1 MMVATFG
8 KDFKLTLPTGKELI
22 VTKNKKYIFS
32 DFVLKQFIDAVIEK
46 SGQKEVGEMVKNIEE
61 LDSVFPVLDLG
72 QPISELKK
80 IKTLLIIRT
89 GGIGDLLALSN
100 VAKLANHIFRD
111 ILKVPQFKIFFITD
125 QKYAAVFKYF
135 DQMVTP
141 IYYFYDPVDKVLKK
155 NNIYGTSGVR
165 SIYFEGLIEER
176 EDNWFD
182 LQIERFN
189 LRKFELMDKI
199 DPKFLVKNPK
209 LTDIYS
215 STAYYHHQF
224 TKKNDLEGFEKKFKQ
239 YESNGTK
246 TVLVHHRASAWIRS
260 FNIGDAVNT
269 LSQYFKDKGMDNYK
283 IITFPR
289 NYTESDNTFFENLKV
304 EDPDLFNH
312 VDQIK
317 TENLHQ
323 FFYTIS
329 KADIVLSS
337 DTAAFHFKEGIGG
350 FAIGIYSSFPSR
362 MRTRTYVNTHS
373 YDIIFPQCKFVCDKD
388 TYIGCVSH
396 FKTPYEVCV
405 YMSEKYRD
413 VLKSDHHFKRGNR
426 IPDKEFLADL
436 ESFVKEV
443 GMDTLLEQGIFQ
455 YAPCLSSRWNDLFTA
470 QLRAIFEKEDLV
482 GRLSE

>member
-1 MMVATFG
+1 MKVATFG
-8 KDFKLTLPTGKELI
+8 RDFKLTLPIGKEL
-22 VTKNKKYIFS
+22 VVVKNKKYIFS
-32 DFVLKQFIDAVIEK
+32 DFVLKQFIDAVVEK
-46 SGQKEVGEMVKNIEE
+46 SGQNAVSEMVKSIEE

-111 ILKVPQFKIFFITD
+111 VLKVPQFKVFFITD

-141 IYYFYDPVDKVLKK
+141 IYYFYDPVDKILKK

-189 LRKFELMDKI
+189 LKKFELRDKI
-199 DPKFLVKNPK
+199 DPKFLIKNPK
-209 LTDIYS
+209 LMDVHS
-215 STAYYHHQF
+215 SPNHYTKQF
-224 TKKNDLEGFEKKFKQ
+224 MTKFNLEDLEKKFAG
-239 YESNGTK
+239 YTRDGIK
-246 TVLVHHRASAWIRS
+246 TILVHHRASAWIRS
-260 FNIGDAVNT
+260 FNISDAVNS
-269 LSQYFKDKGMDNYK
+269 LHEYFTSKGMDNYK

-289 NYTESDNTFFENLKV
+289 NYTKSDTTYFEELKVDNT
-304 EDPDLFNH
+304 DLFNH
-312 VDQIK
+312 IEQIK

-323 FFYTIS
+323 FFYIIS

-413 VLKSDHHFKRGNR
+413 YLKSDHHFKRGNR
-426 IPDKEFLADL
+426 IPDKDFVSDL
-436 ESFVKEV
+436 ESFVKHIGLE
-443 GMDTLLEQGIFQ
+443 TLTDEGIFQ
-455 YAPCLSSRWNDLFTA
+455 YAPCLSSRWNDLFVP
-470 QLRAIFEKEDLV
+470 QLKAIFEKENLV
-482 GRLSE
+482 DRLSQ